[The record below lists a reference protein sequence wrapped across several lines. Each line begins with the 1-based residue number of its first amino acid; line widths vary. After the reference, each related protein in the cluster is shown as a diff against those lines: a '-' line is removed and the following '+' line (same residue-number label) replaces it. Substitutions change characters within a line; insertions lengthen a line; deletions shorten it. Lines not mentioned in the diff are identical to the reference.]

1 MDVPGCVRKVTIAPP
16 IARFPIVL
24 VHGLHEDKVSFDC
37 HGGSKIAAAPTA
49 VLRRIHLYATRSI
62 KLGFNSQDRGNLDKI
77 KIRVIGK
84 SKTKKHYQSPFLRAW
99 NCEPTYYEGML
110 SLVSRV

>member
-16 IARFPIVL
+16 IARFPIVF

-49 VLRRIHLYATRSI
+49 VLRRIHLYATRLGVQLNSASI
-62 KLGFNSQDRGNLDKI
+62 LE
-77 KIRVIGK
+77 
-84 SKTKKHYQSPFLRAW
+84 T
-99 NCEPTYYEGML
+99 EET
-110 SLVSRV
+110 